1 MSFTRPTTEQLRP
14 FDEGGSLGEP
24 NALPAETLAYFSSI
38 KGVFAYFSLQL
49 GDPAWA
55 GKNVLDFGGS
65 IGAILRDADS
75 TIDEERYWCLDV
87 NREALERGKAD
98 YPKAHWVFYNRYC
111 FEFNPRGIPALPI
124 PDLRQTFDYI
134 IAFSVFTNNTVT
146 DMLQLVSQLE
156 GLLAPGGALAFTF
169 IDPFHFI
176 SPGQSVFQQQLERR
190 LKRGNITAAEMKDL
204 TERVQ
209 GAKWFML
216 VNDRDLYV
224 DTEEIRHY
232 EPGRKKS
239 CYAYHAR
246 EYMKALF
253 PHAMIL
259 PPVNSMNNMRQ
270 HCCVIRK
277 S

>member
-1 MSFTRPTTEQLRP
+1 MNFTQLPTEQRRS
-14 FDEGGSLGEP
+14 FDEDDFLVAP
-24 NALPAETLAYFSSI
+24 NALPAETVAYFSAI
-38 KGVFAYFSLQL
+38 TGVFTYFSLQL
-49 GDPAWA
+49 GDSVWR

-98 YPKAHWVFYNRYC
+98 YPKAHWIFYNRYC
-111 FEFNPRGIPALPI
+111 FGFNSRGIPNLSI
-124 PDLRQTFDYI
+124 PDLHQTFDYI

-176 SPGQSVFQQQLERR
+176 SPGQSVFQRRLERR
-190 LKRGNITAAEMKDL
+190 LERGNITAAEMKDL
-204 TERVQ
+204 AGRAQ

-216 VNDRDLYV
+216 VNDSDLYIE
-224 DTEEIRHY
+224 TEEIRHY
-232 EPGRKKS
+232 EPDQKKS
-239 CYAYHAR
+239 CYAYHTR

-253 PHAMIL
+253 PQAMIL

>member
-1 MSFTRPTTEQLRP
+1 MNFTRPATEQRRS
-14 FDEGGSLGEP
+14 FDEDGSLAPP
-24 NALPAETLAYFSSI
+24 NALSAETAAYFSAI
-38 KGVFAYFSLQL
+38 TGLFTYFSLQL
-49 GDPAWA
+49 GDPVWR

-65 IGAILRDADS
+65 IGAILRDPDS

-87 NREALERGKAD
+87 NREAIERGKAD

-111 FEFNPRGIPALPI
+111 FEFNPRGVPNLSI
-124 PDLRQTFDYI
+124 PDLCQTFDYI

-169 IDPFHFI
+169 TDPFHFI
-176 SPGQSVFQQQLERR
+176 SPGQSVFQWRLERE
-190 LKRGNITAAEMKDL
+190 LERGNITAAEMKDMAG
-204 TERVQ
+204 RVQ

-216 VNDRDLYV
+216 VNRSDLYIE
-224 DTEEIRHY
+224 TEEIRHY
-232 EPGRKKS
+232 EPDQKKS
-239 CYAYHAR
+239 CNVLYTR
-246 EYMKALF
+246 EYVEALF

-259 PPVNSMNNMRQ
+259 PPVNGMKQ
-270 HCCVIRK
+270 HCCIVRK